1 MLGSHMCQALLEKI
15 KYDLIIA
22 RANDQFDVRYNLD
35 LDHAPDL
42 PINSIGRRVRSRL
55 YFTSESHL
63 HTLLNVLRFPEEGQ
77 PCCFTEEG
85 IRVIE
90 NTSELC
96 YLTHVVLRMF
106 EDFDKEEDD
115 PRRFRIE
122 ILFSPGVTAHPY
134 PADLPNSRH
143 TQCEPLHVL
152 NPGMTVEDLNTCLEN
167 AMKIGRVKASLARM
181 NAKKTAAAAAESNAL
196 SATSSIDLPATIT
209 PPMTPAKPT
218 TKALTGGEDELMLE
232 QGPYENGDGGMSIG
246 SNEEGS
252 RPVSRRSTPAPSPSK
267 PEGRGS
273 LVLVS
278 GVGNFPGEEIIS
290 VTRVICWW
298 LTLLVTA
305 AGTRA

>member
-1 MLGSHMCQALLEKI
+1 MCQALLEKI

-42 PINSIGRRVRSRL
+42 PINSVGRRVRSRL

-115 PRRFRIE
+115 PRRLRIE

-152 NPGMTVEDLNTCLEN
+152 NPGMTVDDLVNCLEN
-167 AMKIGRVKASLARM
+167 AMKIGRVNSSLARM
-181 NAKKTAAAAAESNAL
+181 TGKSRGGGEAATVNLAS
-196 SATSSIDLPATIT
+196 SPVDPSVFPPTSTSVMT
-209 PPMTPAKPT
+209 PPMTPGSRPCGK
-218 TKALTGGEDELMLE
+218 TGLLDHDVSLEERPIDGVMASGELE
-232 QGPYENGDGGMSIG
+232 GDS
-246 SNEEGS
+246 SAVSVDDGS

-267 PEGRGS
+267 VEGGARNAG
-273 LVLVS
+273 
-278 GVGNFPGEEIIS
+278 
-290 VTRVICWW
+290 
-298 LTLLVTA
+298 LTLVRHRHHTSV
-305 AGTRA
+305 R